1 MHTKCIL
8 KSVTMIDIRPAPKR
22 EPAHPAIDAEGISR
36 LVECFYARIREDARL
51 GPIFEARLTGRW
63 PEHLE
68 KMKLFWHSVL
78 LKSGAYKGKPVESHR
93 ALDSVLPEDY
103 RQWLALFRPVA
114 REVFGP
120 EAASAVIDAAER
132 IAESLWLA
140 SFGTPGAMTPGW
152 MKTSDRARKVDHA

>member
-1 MHTKCIL
+1 
-8 KSVTMIDIRPAPKR
+8 MIDIRPAPKR

-36 LVECFYARIREDARL
+36 LVDAFYARVRADARL
-51 GPIFEARLTGRW
+51 GPIFEARLKGRW
-63 PEHLE
+63 PEHLK

-93 ALDSVLPEDY
+93 ALENVLPEDY

-114 REVFGP
+114 REIFEP
-120 EAASAVIDAAER
+120 EAARAVIDAAER

-140 SFGTPGAMTPGW
+140 SFGTPGVMTPDW
-152 MKTSDRARKVDHA
+152 MKTSGKEREIRHA